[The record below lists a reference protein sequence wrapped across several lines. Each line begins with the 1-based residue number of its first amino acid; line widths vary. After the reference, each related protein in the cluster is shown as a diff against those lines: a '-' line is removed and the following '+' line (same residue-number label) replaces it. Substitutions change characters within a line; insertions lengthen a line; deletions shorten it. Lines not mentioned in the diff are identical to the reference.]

1 MHCRVSDSAQQG
13 KRELKRSIWMFLIQ
27 EVKYFY
33 VNHFKLQTQILT
45 LSIQESIFLNPSY
58 EFTCCSFQ
66 NSLSTDQQPLIKFTF
81 SSYHL
86 LAFTSLNNRTFCV
99 YFVFSDEH
107 FKNNKVTVSWDLFVD
122 FLTAAELLTP
132 STWTQSPPGS
142 NKQKAESPCKWDTAK
157 CISWKNRQTRLPASL
172 AYLSDLLLHSVN
184 RWAVHF
190 SANLFFTC
198 AQFLP

>member
-1 MHCRVSDSAQQG
+1 
-13 KRELKRSIWMFLIQ
+13 MFLIQ

-107 FKNNKVTVSWDLFVD
+107 FKNNKVTVS
-122 FLTAAELLTP
+122 
-132 STWTQSPPGS
+132 
-142 NKQKAESPCKWDTAK
+142 
-157 CISWKNRQTRLPASL
+157 
-172 AYLSDLLLHSVN
+172 
-184 RWAVHF
+184 
-190 SANLFFTC
+190 
-198 AQFLP
+198 